1 MKIQRMTLRDTLT
14 KRSMQKDRKIL
25 MLKSIA
31 VIVVTMNQEWKRI
44 LVKMTLLHRKVQL

>member
-25 MLKSIA
+25 MLNSIA
-31 VIVVTMNQEWKRI
+31 VIASCDNIITVI
-44 LVKMTLLHRKVQL
+44 FIGSI